1 MTIDELTLEVLADRA
16 LSQFDSKKLVTW
28 AVNVL
33 ELGYENENLFILAG
47 LDFDSTEERE
57 YYFWKTITDLKLN
70 VAKTEDELF
79 EKYALAIINSAIDK
93 KISIEYAFQQMNKII
108 SASRFDSKYIAFY
121 EINEDLEYLKYE
133 NKTIYNSGLT
143 IENANELIFEE
154 FRIFAIMEDL
164 KIPQE
169 LRNKCYCERCKK
181 LDILI
186 IRDKFQLRRPFRYR
200 VWACST
206 CGSTKFKYN
215 NDHEVKW
222 LIIDEYKKSR
232 LNT

>member
-47 LDFDSTEERE
+47 LDFDSTDERE
-57 YYFWKTITDLKLN
+57 YYFWKTIADLKLD
-70 VAKTEDELF
+70 VAKTEDELL
-79 EKYALAIINSAIDK
+79 EKYALIIANKTIKK
-93 KISIEYAFQQMNKII
+93 KISVKYTFQQMNKIVF
-108 SASRFDSKYIAFY
+108 ASRYDSKYIGFY

-133 NKTIYNSGLT
+133 NKTIYNSSLT
-143 IENANELIFEE
+143 IENANEFILEE
-154 FRIFAIMEDL
+154 FRLFALMEEL

-181 LDILI
+181 LNTPVT
-186 IRDKFQLRRPFRYR
+186 RNKFQLKRPFRY
-200 VWACST
+200 AA
-206 CGSTKFKYN
+206 
-215 NDHEVKW
+215 
-222 LIIDEYKKSR
+222 
-232 LNT
+232 